1 MRMRLQRFLTHV
13 NVPLLRHRARRSSL
27 IAGSVGLALL
37 LGIIVIL
44 TGRDGQSAPPDFGSR
59 VPGQRI
65 YDQTGLLNSTDL
77 ISLDQRAAAIEQS
90 GVPVVVYIRSSKPDA
105 DDTRADAEA
114 LMQSWGVESGPG
126 ADDGLVLFLDVD
138 QLDVNP
144 DHVALIPGDRLKDNR
159 LPIGETE
166 RISAGS
172 VQGLTTVV
180 DTSRELA
187 ATITFNLAA
196 TERRLILGLPSAPA
210 PSTAERTAATVA
222 RYLMPIMS
230 VVLTLLA
237 AVAIGMIWR
246 GRPQPVTGT
255 ICDPPRP
262 DSPILQAA
270 LSANRIDQSVLLAA
284 VRQLER
290 HGAVTTTDDPRTP
303 EPGHLPA
310 SVRLVAREQ
319 AGDEIDR
326 VTWDD
331 LASVA
336 SDGVVDH
343 HGLTL
348 IAHRNGLFSQ
358 RITAELERRGW
369 WDAQSVRRAVP
380 LVVMS
385 QSLLLAGGV
394 TLVVALA
401 VGEIWGIFA
410 ITLLTLT
417 AAIAWLCAQAYPRAT
432 PLGLAVARES
442 IASEGNRP

>member
-1 MRMRLQRFLTHV
+1 MRTRLQQFLTPV
-13 NVPLLRHRARRSSL
+13 NLPLLRHWARRSSL
-27 IAGSVGLALL
+27 IAGGFGLALV
-37 LGIIVIL
+37 LGVVVIL
-44 TGRDGQSAPPDFGSR
+44 TGRDGPSVPPDFGDR

-65 YDQTGLLNSTDL
+65 YDQSGLLNSTDL
-77 ISLDQRAAAIEQS
+77 ISLDRHAAAIEQS

-114 LMQSWGVESGPG
+114 LMRSWSVESGPG

-138 QLDVNP
+138 RLDVDP
-144 DHVALIPGDRLKDNR
+144 DHVALVPGDRLKDNR

-172 VQGLTTVV
+172 VQGLTTMV

-196 TERRLILGLPSAPA
+196 TERRLVLGLPSAPA
-210 PSTAERTAATVA
+210 PSTAERTAATFA
-222 RYLMPIMS
+222 RYLMPIIS

-246 GRPQPVTGT
+246 GRPQPVAGK

-262 DSPILQAA
+262 DSPVLQAA

-290 HGAVTTTDDPRTP
+290 QGAVTTAGDARATQ
-303 EPGHLPA
+303 PGRLPT
-310 SVRLVAREQ
+310 SVRLVARDL
-319 AGDEIDR
+319 AGDETGH

-336 SDGVVDH
+336 NAGVVDH
-343 HGLTL
+343 HGLTV
-348 IAHRNGLFSQ
+348 IAHRDGLFSQ
-358 RITAELERRGW
+358 HIVAELERRGW
-369 WDAQSVRRAVP
+369 WDSQSVRRAVP
-380 LVVMS
+380 LVMMS
-385 QSLLLAGGV
+385 QGLLLAGGV

-401 VGEIWGIFA
+401 VGEIWGVFA
-410 ITLLTLT
+410 IALLTLT
-417 AAIAWLCAQAYPRAT
+417 AAITWLCAQAYPRAT
-432 PLGLAVARES
+432 PLGLAVAREPVT
-442 IASEGNRP
+442 ADGG